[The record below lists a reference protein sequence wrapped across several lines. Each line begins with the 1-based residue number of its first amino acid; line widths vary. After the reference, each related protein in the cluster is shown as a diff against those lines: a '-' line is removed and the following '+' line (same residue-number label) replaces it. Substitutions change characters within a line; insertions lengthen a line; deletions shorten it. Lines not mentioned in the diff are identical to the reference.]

1 MLAGVKLTLN
11 GGINR
16 PPMVKTPESANLIEI
31 IKQQADLIGLAIE
44 DISTGGGSDAS
55 FTAGVGTPSVDGL
68 GPIGGYQHSDKEYL
82 DLPSLTERT
91 VLFANVIKR
100 LSQ

>member
-1 MLAGVKLTLN
+1 
-11 GGINR
+11 
-16 PPMVKTPESANLIEI
+16 MVKTPESANLKRNH
-31 IKQQADLIGLAIE
+31 KQQADLVKLLKIFQPGR
-44 DISTGGGSDAS
+44 SDAP
-55 FTAGVGTPSVDGL
+55 FNAGVGTPSVDGL
-68 GPIGGYQHSDKEYL
+68 GPIGGYQHSDKYL